1 MNHSIV
7 GPGIGPQELSCLL
20 PAALGD
26 GRHQMGRRQPPAFGT
41 QRPRPLGA
49 VFVILV
55 CFKILHD

>member
-7 GPGIGPQELSCLL
+7 GRGIGPHELSCVL

-26 GRHQMGRRQPPAFGT
+26 GRHQMERCQPPAFGT
-41 QRPRPLGA
+41 QCPQPLGA